1 MVELDKRSLRVSDKV
16 NGYDL
21 ANLQFCDSGKL
32 GHFRSLTDGHL
43 NVLCKE
49 KCTSLETPQI
59 VNSSNS
65 NPTLSLSLSRNYSL
79 ISPCSFKDYFNILFR
94 FHGPIFDSFRPKIT
108 WRFDPTGGKTNQ
120 PR

>member
-1 MVELDKRSLRVSDKV
+1 MVDLDKWCKRVADKV
-16 NGYDL
+16 KGYDL

-32 GHFRSLTDGHL
+32 VHFRSLTDGHL

-59 VNSSNS
+59 FNSSNS
-65 NPTLSLSLSRNYSL
+65 YPLSLTRNNSL
-79 ISPCSFKDYFNILFR
+79 ISPCSFKDYFKILFR
-94 FHGPIFDSFRPKIT
+94 FHGHIFDSFRPKIT